1 MNFKK
6 TKGKQAGLIILTVL
20 LTALIIL
27 PVVSSAS
34 GENTSLVTE
43 EELPESVPAPEVS
56 LPAKEETAEDELV
69 IPMPAPSRPVKD
81 NTENLVDVGLSYGS
95 KALKKITLTAS
106 ENGMLTYGGDVHKE
120 MLFTWEDG
128 VMYFDGVP
136 CQKAYIRSASPIILS
151 TTGWGYEGMII
162 LTSGE
167 KGITVVNRVDIE
179 TYVKGVMS
187 AEIGADGSFE
197 SRKAFSVICRTLV
210 YVAKDHGEDFDLCN
224 RNCCQSYRGTHH
236 RDELN
241 DKAVDETK
249 GIVLTYKGEPCLV
262 AYSSS
267 HGYSSCS
274 SFAAWIGADIPYL
287 RVVRYENEP
296 LDYGGEWTVTYTY
309 EQLSKKLKRHTTTG
323 VVKSIAIAE
332 TDPYGGPY
340 VYRLK
345 ITDTAGNVSEIK
357 YGGDIMAALDI
368 RCANFTI
375 EYTADGVILHGIGN
389 GHGVGYS
396 QRGGHQM
403 GVEGY
408 KWDYILNFYFPGTK
422 TALSSNFSK

>member
-1 MNFKK
+1 MNFEK
-6 TKGKQAGLIILTVL
+6 TKGKQAGLITIVILL
-20 LTALIIL
+20 AALIIL
-27 PVVSSAS
+27 PVASSAS

-43 EELPESVPAPEVS
+43 ASSESSYVLPEVS
-56 LPAKEETAEDELV
+56 YPSQEEAEDDV
-69 IPMPAPSRPVKD
+69 AVPVQGVYRPSAESSD
-81 NTENLVDVGLSYGS
+81 NTVDVGLCYGS
-95 KALKKITLTAS
+95 KAVKKITLS
-106 ENGMLTYGGDVHKE
+106 SDEGMLVYGGDVHRE
-120 MLFTWEDG
+120 MVFTWEDG
-128 VMYFDGVP
+128 VMYYEGTP
-136 CQKAYIRSASPIILS
+136 CEKAYIRSSSPIILS

-167 KGITVVNRVDIE
+167 KGITVINRVDIE

-187 AEIGADGSFE
+187 AEIGEDGSYE

-210 YVAKDHGEDFDLCN
+210 FVAKDHGEEFDLCN
-224 RNCCQSYRGTHH
+224 RNCCQSYRGTYH

-241 DKAVDETK
+241 DKAVDDTA
-249 GIVLTYKGEPCLV
+249 GIILTYKGEPCLV

-274 SFAAWIGADIPYL
+274 SYAAWVGADIPYL

-296 LDYGGEWTVTYTY
+296 LDYGGQWDVTYTY
-309 EQLSKKLKRHTTTG
+309 EQLNKKLKKYTVTG
-323 VVKSIAIAE
+323 QVKSVSIAE

-357 YGGDIMAALDI
+357 YGGNIMTALDV
-368 RCANFTI
+368 RSANFTI
-375 EYTADGVILHGIGN
+375 ENTADGIVIHGIGN

-408 KWDYILNFYFPGTK
+408 DWEYILAFYFPGTK
-422 TALSSNFSK
+422 TALCSEFIK